1 MANYAGLSYGNEL
14 ICGIAIR
21 DYLTSD
27 GDLTGKTCTAVYGS
41 TGAASVSINGSSIT
55 VAQGS
60 TVEVIINNIGGIL
73 TNACF
78 ICSCH
83 DCNNPDGNAARAV
96 AFSGSTEV
104 LLNPSSPYTL
114 IGMGYLNS

>member
-14 ICGIAIR
+14 ICGLDIGE
-21 DYLTSD
+21 YLTPD

-41 TGAASVSINGSSIT
+41 GGAASISINGQALT

-60 TVEVIINNIGGIL
+60 TVEVVISNIGGIL

-96 AFSGSTEV
+96 AFSGSSEV
-104 LLNPSSPYTL
+104 LLNPASPYTL